1 MNKTPPYA
9 FRNDGY
15 AKVTGRA
22 CYTDDLKFHDMAHAV
37 PVYTEYVHA
46 ENLRVDTSRALQS
59 PGVLRVITAEDV
71 PGKVCYGQIEE
82 DYPMFAARSIRC
94 SGDVAAL
101 IVAETRRE
109 ALDALPLVTVT
120 ADPLP
125 GVFDTGEALAPG
137 SPIVRESAD
146 SNLMNHH
153 RMRRGEAEDVLPAC
167 PHILDEK
174 FSTQYIEHAYM
185 EPEAAVC
192 VPRQDGVIEVYGSM
206 QHPFSTRRFVAA
218 LLGEPLST
226 IEVYQPPMGGGFGG
240 KDDTAAI
247 VCARAAL
254 AARLLDRP
262 VKLTYTREWSM
273 RESYKRHPYT
283 MHYRVGLGEDG
294 RVRAVSTAML
304 SDGGP
309 YLSVSPW
316 VNWRSTAQCFGP
328 YAVDH
333 VHADVY
339 CIATNNPVTGAMRG
353 FGAPQVNFAV
363 EQIADIAAE
372 KVGISPLEFRRRNMV
387 RQDGETVTGQV
398 LNTHTV
404 SMEEVMDA
412 VADEIGYEEKLARS
426 SRGRSNTDELYGIG
440 LAISYRGASLGA
452 EGMDFCSAVVN
463 CQFDGS
469 ILLET
474 GIHENGQG
482 SESVMMLFL
491 ADELG
496 VDLNRI
502 RYKRPSTSN
511 VPDGGTTVATRGTIM
526 GGGAVKAAADRLKQL
541 IAETVCEVLNCRPEE
556 VEFAGDRVGGPGSG
570 GEGHGSKRG
579 PAEEAEGESP
589 EEAGVGS
596 RANRI
601 SLSWEETMEYLYSR
615 RVYPYAFGSFQ
626 APDVSWDDTTGQG
639 DAYFTYV
646 YSCQAVEL
654 TVHRRSGAIK
664 LQRIVAAHDIG
675 RAINRAMVFGQMYG
689 GAAQGIGMA
698 LTEKLDMEGGKIIHP
713 DLNHYRI
720 PRAKDMPEIKGIIVE
735 NPDPQSP
742 TGAKGIGEPALELIA
757 PAIANAV
764 YNATGIR
771 YRELPIQIDPEDLA

>member
-22 CYTDDLKFHDMAHAV
+22 HYTDDLKFHGMVHAV

-46 ENLRVDTSRALQS
+46 ENLHVDTGSALQS

-71 PGKVCYGQIEE
+71 PGKVCYGQIAE
-82 DYPMFAARSIRC
+82 DYPMFSAGRIRC

-109 ALDALPLVTVT
+109 ALDAVPLVRVT

-125 GVFDTGEALAPG
+125 GVFDPEEALKPG

-153 RMRRGEAEDVLPAC
+153 RMRRGEAEEVLPSC
-167 PHILDEK
+167 RYILDEK

-218 LLGEPLST
+218 LLGEPLSN

-254 AARLLDRP
+254 AARLLNRP

-273 RESYKRHPYT
+273 RESYKRHPYR

-294 RVRAVSTAML
+294 RVRAVSAAML

-328 YAVDH
+328 YSVDH

-412 VADEIGYEEKLARS
+412 AAHEIGYEEKLARS
-426 SRGRSNTDELYGIG
+426 SRGLSDTDELYGVG

-491 ADELG
+491 AEELG
-496 VDLNRI
+496 VDLSRI

-541 IAETVCEVLNCRPEE
+541 IAESLSEVLNCKPEE
-556 VEFAGDRVGGPGSG
+556 VEFAGDRVCGPGSKEEAPDPA
-570 GEGHGSKRG
+570 GEG
-579 PAEEAEGESP
+579 P
-589 EEAGVGS
+589 ERSVAGS
-596 RANRI
+596 RANRT

-615 RVYPYAFGSFQ
+615 RIYPYAFGSFQ
-626 APDVSWDDTTGQG
+626 APDVSWDDETGQG

-654 TVHRRSGAIK
+654 TVNRISGAVK
-664 LQRIVAAHDIG
+664 LHRIVAAHDIG
-675 RAINRAMVFGQMYG
+675 RAINQAMVFGQMYG
-689 GAAQGIGMA
+689 GVAQGIGMT
-698 LTEKLDMEGGKIIHP
+698 LTEKLDIEAGKIIHP

-720 PRAKDMPEIKGIIVE
+720 PRVKDMPEIKGIIIE

-764 YNATGIR
+764 YNATGVR
-771 YRELPIQIDPEDLA
+771 YRDLPIQVNPEDLA

>member
-1 MNKTPPYA
+1 
-9 FRNDGY
+9 NDGY

-22 CYTDDLKFHDMAHAV
+22 RYTDDLKFHNMAHAV
-37 PVYTEYVHA
+37 PVYSGCVHA
-46 ENLRVDTSRALQS
+46 ENLRIDTSRALQS
-59 PGVLRVITAEDV
+59 PGVLKVLTAADV
-71 PGKVCYGQIEE
+71 PGKVSYGQIEE
-82 DYPMFAARSIRC
+82 DYPMFVAGRINC
-94 SGDVAAL
+94 SGDMVAL
-101 IVAETRRE
+101 IVAGTRRE
-109 ALDALPLVTVT
+109 ALDAVPLVKVT

-125 GVFDTGEALAPG
+125 GVFDPGEALGPG
-137 SPIVRESAD
+137 SPIVRDSAD

-167 PHILDEK
+167 PYILDEK

-218 LLGEPLST
+218 LLGEPLSN

-273 RESYKRHPYT
+273 RESYKRHPYR
-283 MHYRVGLGEDG
+283 MHYRVGLDEDG
-294 RVRAVSTAML
+294 RVRAVITAMI

-328 YAVDH
+328 YSVDH

-339 CIATNNPVTGAMRG
+339 CVATNNPVTGAMRG

-412 VADEIGYEEKLARS
+412 VAHEIGYEEKLARS
-426 SRGRSNTDELYGIG
+426 SRGRSDTDELYGIG

-463 CQFDGS
+463 CQYDGS

-491 ADELG
+491 AEELG

-526 GGGAVKAAADRLKQL
+526 GGGAVKAAADRLKRL
-541 IAETVCEVLNCRPEE
+541 IAEEVCGVLNCRPEE
-556 VEFAGDRVGGPGSG
+556 VRFTGDRVRGPGPAGEGPGS
-570 GEGHGSKRG
+570 EEG
-579 PAEEAEGESP
+579 PAG
-589 EEAGVGS
+589 EAGAERS
-596 RANRI
+596 APDSSAAPR

-615 RVYPYAFGSFQ
+615 RIYPYAFGSFQ
-626 APDVSWDDTTGQG
+626 APDVSWDEETGQG

-675 RAINRAMVFGQMYG
+675 RAINRAMVFGQLYG
-689 GAAQGIGMA
+689 GVAQGIGMA
-698 LTEKLDMEGGKIIHP
+698 LTENLDIEGGEIIHP
-713 DLNHYRI
+713 DLNRYRI
-720 PRAKDMPEIKGIIVE
+720 PRAKDIPEIKGIIVE

-771 YRELPIQIDPEDLA
+771 YRDLPIKVNPEDLA